1 MSKRTASRLAWC
13 ISVITLILAAT
24 TLLLGLTR
32 SSSVPGLRPF
42 GATDALLLAALA
54 TFPAV
59 GAVIA
64 SRRPENHLWL
74 ILCAIGLTAV
84 LNDSFFSHEYAA
96 YALLRRP
103 GSLPAGE
110 VAAWVSGWLYAATAG
125 LPALLLLLFPT
136 GRLPSPRWRWVL
148 WLAGVQAATGFVGF
162 GFLSSASS
170 SPIHNPLGIQSA
182 RGLMGTLSTASI
194 LLQFVL
200 VIAAVIS
207 LIMRFRRS
215 GGEERQQLKW
225 LTYAAGMAPVS
236 IIVWS
241 LYLGAIGGKNPLI
254 ESLIGVFAFI
264 SIISLP
270 IAIGVAILKYR
281 LYDIDIVINRTV
293 VYGSL
298 AAFISAAYVAIVVGI
313 GSLVGNQGKTNLAL
327 SIAAAALVAM
337 AFQPVRERLQRLANR
352 LVYGKRAAPYDVLS
366 GFSER
371 MSETYATEELLP
383 RMARVL
389 AEGTGAARAEVWLK
403 VGAELRPAAAWPGE
417 AAAADPRR
425 VAGDI
430 MPAMPDADRA
440 VAVLHQGELLGAL
453 TIIKRAGESLTPIE
467 EKLMSDLAL
476 QAGLVL
482 KNVGLTAELVARLE
496 ELRAS
501 RQRLVAAQ
509 DTERRRLERDL
520 HDGLQQELVAML
532 AKIRIARNQA
542 ARDPRAVDA
551 TLEELHQE
559 IRQALKDLRELAKGI
574 HPPILSDRGLLKA
587 IEARVAHLPIGV
599 TVEADDGLASSR
611 YPEEVEGAAYFF
623 VCEGLANVLKHASA
637 KETTI
642 RLSSVN
648 GSLQVEVIDDGRGFD
663 AARVT
668 RSGLSGLED
677 RIEAVGGT
685 LSITSRLEGGTRI
698 TARLPARRASPV

>member
-1 MSKRTASRLAWC
+1 
-13 ISVITLILAAT
+13 
-24 TLLLGLTR
+24 
-32 SSSVPGLRPF
+32 
-42 GATDALLLAALA
+42 
-54 TFPAV
+54 
-59 GAVIA
+59 
-64 SRRPENHLWL
+64 
-74 ILCAIGLTAV
+74 
-84 LNDSFFSHEYAA
+84 
-96 YALLRRP
+96 
-103 GSLPAGE
+103 
-110 VAAWVSGWLYAATAG
+110 
-125 LPALLLLLFPT
+125 
-136 GRLPSPRWRWVL
+136 
-148 WLAGVQAATGFVGF
+148 
-162 GFLSSASS
+162 
-170 SPIHNPLGIQSA
+170 
-182 RGLMGTLSTASI
+182 
-194 LLQFVL
+194 
-200 VIAAVIS
+200 
-207 LIMRFRRS
+207 
-215 GGEERQQLKW
+215 
-225 LTYAAGMAPVS
+225 MAPVS

-264 SIISLP
+264 SVISLP

-281 LYDIDIVINRTV
+281 LYAIDIVINRTV

-298 AAFISAAYVAIVVGI
+298 AVFISAVYVALVVGI

-337 AFQPVRERLQRLANR
+337 AFQPVRERLQRLANH

-389 AEGTGAARAEVWLK
+389 AEGTGAARAEVWLR
-403 VGAELRPAAAWPGE
+403 VGAELRQAAAWPGE
-417 AAAADPRR
+417 ATPSDPRR
-425 VAGDI
+425 VAGDV
-430 MPAMPDADRA
+430 MPVMPDADRA

-453 TIIKRAGESLTPIE
+453 TVIKRAGESLTPIE
-467 EKLMSDLAL
+467 EKLLSDLAL

-482 KNVGLTAELVARLE
+482 KNVGLTAELLARLE

-542 ARDPRAVDA
+542 ARDPGAVDA

-574 HPPILSDRGLLKA
+574 HPPVLSDRGLLKA

-599 TVEADDGLASSR
+599 TVEADHGSASSR

-637 KETTI
+637 KQTTI

-648 GSLQVEVIDDGRGFD
+648 GSLQVEVIDDGCGFD

-698 TARLPARRASPV
+698 TARLPARRAFPV

>member
-1 MSKRTASRLAWC
+1 
-13 ISVITLILAAT
+13 V
-24 TLLLGLTR
+24 
-32 SSSVPGLRPF
+32 
-42 GATDALLLAALA
+42 TDALLLAALA

-64 SRRPENHLWL
+64 SRRPENRLWL
-74 ILCAIGLTAV
+74 ILCAIGLAAV
-84 LNDSFFSHEYAA
+84 LNDSFFSHEYAV
-96 YALLRRP
+96 YTLLRRP

-110 VAAWVSGWLYAATAG
+110 VAAWASSWLYAATAA
-125 LPALLLLLFPT
+125 LPALLLILFPT
-136 GRLPSPRWRWVL
+136 GHLPSPRWRWVL

-162 GFLSSASS
+162 GFLPTASS

-182 RGLMGTLSTASI
+182 RGLLDTLSTASI
-194 LLQFVL
+194 LLQFLL
-200 VIAAVIS
+200 VIASVIS

-215 GGEERQQLKW
+215 SGEERQQLKW
-225 LTYAAGMAPVS
+225 LTYVAAMAPFS

-298 AAFISAAYVAIVVGI
+298 AALISAVYVALVVGI
-313 GSLVGNQGKTNLAL
+313 GSLVGNQSKTNLVL

-337 AFQPVRERLQRLANR
+337 AFQPLRERLQRLANR

-366 GFSER
+366 GFSEQ

-389 AEGTGAARAEVWLK
+389 AEGTGAARAEVWLR
-403 VGAELRPAAAWPGE
+403 VGVELRRAAAWPGE
-417 AAAADPRR
+417 ATTSDPRR
-425 VAGDI
+425 VAGDV
-430 MPAMPDADRA
+430 MPRMPDADRA

-453 TIIKRAGESLTPIE
+453 TVIKRAGESLTPIE
-467 EKLMSDLAL
+467 DKLISDLAL

-482 KNVGLTAELVARLE
+482 KNVGLTAELVTRLE

-542 ARDPRAVDA
+542 ARDPQAVDA
-551 TLEELHQE
+551 PLEELHQE

-611 YPEEVEGAAYFF
+611 YPEEIEGAAYFF

-648 GSLQVEVIDDGRGFD
+648 GSLQVEMIDDGRGFD

-685 LSITSRLEGGTRI
+685 LSIISRLEGGTRI